1 MNMRP
6 LTPLIAILF
15 LVAIAHPSHGQTQ
28 GFGGGWNKILQ
39 GITGDRTPNNFQV
52 PQNIPGIQS
61 IPGVQG
67 IPGTKGIQGLPDVSG
82 ILGGN
87 QNIGSSP
94 SPFSSLQN
102 LFGKGLPNLGGNAV
116 PTGQTD
122 LLSRMNQKSKD
133 AIDRTTQWAQQKKQ
147 QMTSKMFS
155 GALDRLK
162 PQASPGGQGN
172 GLLQSAG
179 GALDWLKPSGNVPLN
194 QPPIRAAENYGQQ
207 PSIRY

>member
-1 MNMRP
+1 MIMRP
-6 LTPLIAILF
+6 LTTLVAILF
-15 LVAIAHPSHGQTQ
+15 LLAIGHQSYGQNQ
-28 GFGGGWNKILQ
+28 GLGGWGKIIQ
-39 GITGDRTPNNFQV
+39 GITGDRTPGNFQA
-52 PQNIPGIQS
+52 PQGIQN
-61 IPGVQG
+61 
-67 IPGTKGIQGLPDVSG
+67 LPDMSG
-82 ILGGN
+82 ILGGAN

-94 SPFSSLQN
+94 SPFAGLQN
-102 LFGKGLPNLGGNAV
+102 LFGKGIQNFGGNGTQA
-116 PTGQTD
+116 GQSD

-162 PQASPGGQGN
+162 PQSSQAGQGN
-172 GLLQSAG
+172 GLLQ
-179 GALDWLKPSGNVPLN
+179 GASGAFDWLKPSGNLPMT